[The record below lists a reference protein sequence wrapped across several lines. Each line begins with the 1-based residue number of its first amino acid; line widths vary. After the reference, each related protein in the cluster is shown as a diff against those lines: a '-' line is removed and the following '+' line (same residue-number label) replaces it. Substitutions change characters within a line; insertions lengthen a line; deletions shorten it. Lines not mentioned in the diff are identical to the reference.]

1 MTFDGWNYKVM
12 PEMLFERRNPGCTL
26 FRSAKHGGRNVVLA
40 VAGDGLNTAEIFDY
54 TNNGATKW
62 EQSNALSFYRSQ
74 NVLCQSK
81 FYKSDQ

>member
-1 MTFDGWNYKVM
+1 MGVNLNKTMTFDGWNYKVM

-62 EQSNALSFYRSQ
+62 EQSKYLHIAA
-74 NVLCQSK
+74 K
-81 FYKSDQ
+81 